1 MVYSM
6 PMRFITA
13 CFHIQRSLRSVA
25 LGAASVAAEVAHT
38 FGDRVDTKVIDL
50 YLDEPFADQ
59 VELIL
64 SSGPDVLGLSVY
76 LWNRRESLELIEA
89 VKASLPDCLVIVGGS
104 EPTGDRQSYLDNELI
119 DHVLLGEAE
128 SSCVALFD
136 HLLTGR
142 ELREPV
148 TEPALDTLTSPYLS
162 GAIDLRDRT
171 GVLLELSRG
180 CPFSCTFCFESRGHR
195 SLRRF
200 SSERVEKELALFVAS
215 GIQEVFILDPT
226 FNFHKEIAKE
236 NLRRFFRIAPEIHYS
251 LEARAEFL
259 DDELADLF
267 SQLYCT
273 LQIGLQST
281 NPKALKLIGR
291 TFDPELFS
299 QRILLLHQRQ
309 IPYGFDLIYGLPG
322 DSLEDFKRSIDF
334 VFSLAPNHI
343 DIFPLAVLPGTE
355 LYERAG
361 ELGLEYDPDND
372 YLLIKNESYTPEMME
387 ISGRIARAAD
397 LFYNQGMAVSWFDF
411 ILEALGMNPH
421 EFFLGASSL
430 PLCASALE
438 YQRQVLLSLFEE
450 GPLARLACD
459 IAEYFFQFN
468 SLDQQDE
475 GIDLGDGSLL
485 NPTVRVS
492 AYSYDPMEFLPL
504 LEQGMTLDGIIS
516 LIEEEALHLA
526 IYIID
531 GELACTRLD
540 DQLAQAVSCLLSGEQ
555 VTLTAE
561 QRRELLESQLIDQNM
576 GLSDSKRS

>member
-6 PMRFITA
+6 PMKFVTA

-50 YLDEPFADQ
+50 YLDEPFGDQ

-64 SSGPDVLGLSVY
+64 SLKPDVLGLSVY
-76 LWNRRESLELIEA
+76 LWNRQESLELIEA
-89 VKASLPDCLVIVGGS
+89 VKASRPDTLILVGGS
-104 EPTGDRQSYLDNELI
+104 EPTGNPQAFLDNEHI
-119 DHVLLGEAE
+119 DHVFTGEAE
-128 SSCVALFD
+128 RASVALFD

-142 ELREPV
+142 DLQEPAG
-148 TEPALDTLTSPYLS
+148 EPALDSLASPYLS
-162 GAIDLRDRT
+162 GAIDLRGRT

-180 CPFSCTFCFESRGHR
+180 CPFSCAFCFESRGRR

-200 SSERVEKELALFVAS
+200 SPERVEKELALFVAS

-236 NLRRFFRIAPEIHYS
+236 NLRRFYTIAPELHYS

-299 QRILLLHQRQ
+299 QKILLLHQRQ

-372 YLLIKNESYTPEMME
+372 YLLKRNESYTPEMME
-387 ISGRIARAAD
+387 ISGRIARSVD

-421 EFFLGASSL
+421 EFFLSASSL

-438 YQRQVLLSLFEE
+438 YQRQVLMSLFEE
-450 GPLARLACD
+450 EPLASLACD

-475 GIDLGDGSLL
+475 EIELGDGSLL

-492 AYSYDPMEFLPL
+492 AYSYDPLEFLPL
-504 LEQGMTLDGIIS
+504 LEQGLTLTQILS
-516 LIEEEALHLA
+516 LIEPEQLQLA
-526 IYIID
+526 IYITE
-531 GELACTRLD
+531 GELACTRLEK
-540 DQLAQAVSCLLSGEQ
+540 QLAQAVSALQSGEQ
-555 VTLTAE
+555 VTLTEE
-561 QRRELLESQLIDQNM
+561 QRRELLESQLI
-576 GLSDSKRS
+576 G